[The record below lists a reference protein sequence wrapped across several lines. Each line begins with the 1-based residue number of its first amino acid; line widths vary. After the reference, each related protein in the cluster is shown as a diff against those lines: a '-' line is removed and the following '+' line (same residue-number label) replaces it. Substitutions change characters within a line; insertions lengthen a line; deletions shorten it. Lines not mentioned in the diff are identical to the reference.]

1 MKKARSYLNESGSI
15 SKPQE
20 GKLRIALAFPNT
32 YYVGMSNL
40 GLQIIYRQL
49 NRSADVA
56 CERAFL
62 PDGKIVKH
70 QEYGR
75 KPLASLETHQ
85 PLNSFHVIAFSVS
98 FETDYLNI
106 LAMLKLARL
115 APLRKERSAAAP
127 LIIGGG
133 VALFLNPEPLADIF
147 DLFMIGEG
155 EEVIEE
161 FLDVL
166 RQERDGTRWVKPDPK
181 AFAHIAGVYVPAG
194 YRVTYR
200 PDGTIKS
207 FSAAPGFPDTI
218 TRRWVADL
226 NRFSGRS
233 CLSTPDTEFA
243 DMALVEVSRGCPR
256 RCRFCAAGHVYRPYR
271 IRTWET
277 LEREIISNPPPHN
290 RIGLLGAAVGDHPDL
305 TRMVHLIAAHGGTA
319 SVSSLRVDA
328 LSEELVERLRESR
341 HLSFT
346 VAPETGSERLRQV
359 IAKDLTNAEI
369 FAAVA
374 LLARHKITRLKLY
387 FLIGLPAE
395 RDEDIEAIIDL
406 TRRIKHAYYKEVR
419 GEKWLKQITVSVSL
433 FIPKPG
439 TPFQWHPFADIGELK
454 RKLKIVSAGLKKEQK
469 VLVTHEIPKWAYV
482 QALMSRGDRRTSAFL
497 MKALETGGNWLRAMR
512 DVTLNPDFYVY
523 RQRSREELFP
533 WDFIDHGVAKDILW
547 HEYQSALQ
555 ED

>member
-1 MKKARSYLNESGSI
+1 LKKARSYLTESGTIYKSQ
-15 SKPQE
+15 K

-40 GLQIIYRQL
+40 GFQIIYRQF
-49 NRSADVA
+49 NRSADIA

-70 QEYGR
+70 QEYSR
-75 KPLASLETHQ
+75 TPLASLESHQ

-106 LAMLKLARL
+106 LTMLKRAHLAW
-115 APLRKERSAAAP
+115 LRTERSTAAP

-133 VALFLNPEPLADIF
+133 IALFLNPEPLADIF
-147 DLFMIGEG
+147 DLFIIGEG
-155 EEVIEE
+155 EEIIEE
-161 FLDVL
+161 VLDVI
-166 RQERDGTRWVKPDPK
+166 RQERNGTRWVKPDPK
-181 AFAHIAGVYVPAG
+181 AFAHIAGLYVPAG
-194 YRVTYR
+194 YCVTYHS
-200 PDGTIKS
+200 DGTIAS
-207 FSAAPGFPDTI
+207 FSAAQGFPDI
-218 TRRWVADL
+218 IRRRWVADL

-243 DMALVEVSRGCPR
+243 DMTLVEVSRGCPR

-271 IRTWET
+271 IRTFET
-277 LEREIISNPPPHN
+277 LEQEIISSPHPHN
-290 RIGLLGAAVGDHPDL
+290 KIGLLGAAVGDHPDL
-305 TRMVHLIAAHGGTA
+305 NRLVHCIAAHGGA
-319 SVSSLRVDA
+319 VSISSLRADA
-328 LSEELVERLRESR
+328 LSEELVEQLSESR

-346 VAPETGSERLRQV
+346 IAPETGSERLRQV
-359 IAKDLTNAEI
+359 IAKDLTNDEI
-369 FAAVA
+369 FTAVA
-374 LLARHKITRLKLY
+374 LLARQKIARLKLY
-387 FLIGLPAE
+387 FLIGLPTE

-406 TRRIKHAYYKEVR
+406 TRRIRHAYYKEVQ

-439 TPFQWHPFADIGELK
+439 TPFQWHPFADLGELK
-454 RKLKIVSAGLKKEQK
+454 RRLKIVSAGLKKEQK
-469 VLVTHEIPKWAYV
+469 ILVTHEIPKWAYV

-497 MKALETGGNWLRAMR
+497 LKALETGGNWLRAMR
-512 DVTLNPDFYVY
+512 DVPLNPDFYVY

-547 HEYQSALQ
+547 HEYQRALQ